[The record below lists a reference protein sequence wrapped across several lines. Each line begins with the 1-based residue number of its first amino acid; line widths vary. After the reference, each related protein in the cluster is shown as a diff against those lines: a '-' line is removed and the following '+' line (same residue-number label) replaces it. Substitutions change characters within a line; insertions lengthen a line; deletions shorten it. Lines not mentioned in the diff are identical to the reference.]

1 MNQAWLHLMT
11 NHIPVLG
18 LPIAALALAWGLA
31 RRHDSVIRLALF
43 GAVLLGPLTAFVAW
57 SGEGAEE
64 VVEDTAWASRTRI
77 HDHEEA
83 GERARL
89 AALVVAAGALVV
101 LVMARRREISRG
113 GTIAV
118 LVGLVAA
125 SAATGYA
132 ALEGGEIRH
141 DEVHGLAP
149 DAGQPR
155 PPRQQ

>member
-64 VVEDTAWASRTRI
+64 VVEDTPWASRTRI

-89 AALVVAAGALVV
+89 VALVVAAGALVV
-101 LVMARRREISRG
+101 LVMSRRREISRG

-125 SAATGYA
+125 SGAAGYS

>member
-31 RRHDSVIRLALF
+31 RRYDAVIRLALF

-64 VVEDTAWASRTRI
+64 VVEDTAWASHTRI

-125 SAATGYA
+125 SAAAGYS

-149 DAGQPR
+149 DAGAPR
-155 PPRQQ
+155 TPP

>member
-18 LPIAALALAWGLA
+18 LPIAAMALAWGVV
-31 RRHDSVIRLALF
+31 RRHDAVIRLALF

-64 VVEDTAWASRTRI
+64 VVEDTPWASRTRI
-77 HDHEEA
+77 DNHEEA

-89 AALVVAAGALVV
+89 VALVVAAGALVV
-101 LVMARRREISRG
+101 MVMARRREISRG

-125 SAATGYA
+125 SGAAGYS

-149 DAGQPR
+149 DAGAPR
-155 PPRQQ
+155 DAAP

>member
-1 MNQAWLHLMT
+1 MNQAWLHLMS
-11 NHIPVLG
+11 NHVPVLG

-31 RRHDSVIRLALF
+31 RRHDAVIRLALF
-43 GAVLLGPLTAFVAW
+43 GTVLLGPLTAFVAW

-64 VVEDTAWASRTRI
+64 VVEDAPWASRTRI

-101 LVMARRREISRG
+101 LVMARRREIHRG

-125 SAATGYA
+125 SGAAGYS

-155 PPRQQ
+155 PPRP

>member
-18 LPIAALALAWGLA
+18 LPIAAMALVWGVV
-31 RRHDSVIRLALF
+31 RRHDAVIRLALF
-43 GAVLLGPLTAFVAW
+43 GTVLLGPLTALVAW
-57 SGEGAEE
+57 SGDGAEH
-64 VVEDTAWASRTRI
+64 VIEDTPWASRTRI
-77 HDHEEA
+77 HNHEEA
-83 GERARL
+83 GDNARV
-89 AALVVAAGALVV
+89 AALVAAAGALVV

-118 LVGLVAA
+118 LVAAIVASGTA
-125 SAATGYA
+125 GYA
-132 ALEGGEIRH
+132 AFEGGEIRH
-141 DEVHGLAP
+141 DEVHGFAP